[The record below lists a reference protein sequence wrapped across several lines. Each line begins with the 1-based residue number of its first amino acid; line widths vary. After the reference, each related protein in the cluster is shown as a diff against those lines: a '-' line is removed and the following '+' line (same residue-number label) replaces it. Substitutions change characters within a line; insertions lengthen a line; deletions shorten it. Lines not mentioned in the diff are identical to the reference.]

1 MSSSDNRLDA
11 ASQAIMNLVLG
22 QDPRAEGMMPGWA
35 IEIARQK
42 LLFFTTPAEFAAR
55 FDGVVAALCDA
66 FEEGD
71 WFDYPLEHDFGW
83 WDGEAFRATEPDML
97 DDPKENAIRIVSCT
111 GGPHSEI
118 IVTDDDRVFV
128 KGYWGTTSV
137 SLGPVHA
144 DGIHYSTLEMF
155 S

>member
-1 MSSSDNRLDA
+1 MKEYTTAIEVGERSSLHPKVVSVDVKTNQRDLADHLVSQVSSDLNWLTSRE
-11 ASQAIMNLVLG
+11 N
-22 QDPRAEGMMPGWA
+22 W
-35 IEIARQK
+35 
-42 LLFFTTPAEFAAR
+42 
-55 FDGVVAALCDA
+55 DA

-83 WDGEAFRATEPDML
+83 WAEPDML

>member
-1 MSSSDNRLDA
+1 MKEYTTAIEVGERSSLHPEVVSVDVKTNQRDLADHLVSQVSSDLNWLTSRE
-11 ASQAIMNLVLG
+11 N
-22 QDPRAEGMMPGWA
+22 W
-35 IEIARQK
+35 
-42 LLFFTTPAEFAAR
+42 
-55 FDGVVAALCDA
+55 DA